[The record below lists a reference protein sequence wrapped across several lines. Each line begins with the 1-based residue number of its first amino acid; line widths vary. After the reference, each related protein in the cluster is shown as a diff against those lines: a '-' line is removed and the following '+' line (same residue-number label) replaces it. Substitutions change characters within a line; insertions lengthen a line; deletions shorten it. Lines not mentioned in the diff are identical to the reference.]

1 LLLLPLLKKAS
12 RPAAA
17 EEEEEEE
24 DEVERERESFNV
36 EKTNQRTIEEGVSL
50 LLRKLQ

>member
-17 EEEEEEE
+17 EEEEEE